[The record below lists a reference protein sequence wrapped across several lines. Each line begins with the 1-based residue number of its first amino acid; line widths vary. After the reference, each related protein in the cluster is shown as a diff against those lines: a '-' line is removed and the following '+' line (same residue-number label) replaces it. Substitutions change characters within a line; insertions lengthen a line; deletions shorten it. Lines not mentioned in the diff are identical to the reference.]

1 MTSVFQ
7 TLSIYHYARNCR
19 GKALRY
25 KELSSK
31 RKMRKQMH
39 NWMQCSRHCDRR
51 VCKFLLCEFVAVRFR
66 SCFVLE
72 TEMFPLVC
80 MVHSWAICVHWLSFG
95 NFMLSSTTSIFIT
108 LSCGWRCGKL
118 SWIFTIPW
126 AFSENVFSINF
137 CCHFFFYLLRF

>member
-95 NFMLSSTTSIFIT
+95 NFAIIHNINIYYTKLWMEVREIKLNLYHPLGILRKCVFYKLLLS
-108 LSCGWRCGKL
+108 
-118 SWIFTIPW
+118 
-126 AFSENVFSINF
+126 
-137 CCHFFFYLLRF
+137 FFFFIS